1 MKQAKRGEIG
11 RRKLTLIAW
20 LMAASCATSISAETP
35 DKFIRYVEATGQQ
48 AVDTGIIGRYGMRA
62 EMQVEW
68 MAVGGDT
75 AFLDARGDDGT
86 SDNNTRIM
94 FCHNGGWAP
103 IGMGYGTFQYGKFG
117 TATCKW
123 ETDRIYSMTTDFTVT
138 NDTEVWC
145 QSWVD
150 GYQLWNEVKPGLID
164 TGYNLYVFACNLHG
178 QTMYMSQSRCYWLK
192 IWQDDANGVRHLV
205 RDYRPCLKD
214 GRVGLYD
221 AVSETIF
228 YSFTGTDLTY
238 DMNDEVPDEYVEYVE
253 AHGDTYV
260 DTGVIGRSGT
270 SCEADVEWLRLDSDY
285 ALLDV
290 RGTYNGN
297 DRFFL
302 IHSNDGGMA
311 IGYGTYV
318 GNYGHKY
325 QLDTRYLI
333 QSDLRAGSQTLVV
346 NGETVYSGTDA
357 TSYNTGTNLYLFA
370 NNRAGSV
377 ENRGHVRL
385 YGLKI
390 WQDGTLVRDLR
401 PCRKRGEP
409 GLYDD
414 VEKVILYPNQKKLI
428 CPNLWTAEGRPDYFV
443 EYLRGNG
450 NVCLDTG
457 VRGRAGT
464 RAAGEYEWTQMRTAW
479 QEQSE
484 YLENVHSR
492 QERCYL
498 GSVGGDNRF
507 YMVHENGTSVWSGY
521 GTQRVYPERIT
532 TNLVEEVV
540 TNLDETVTTNMVEVV
555 STNRITLAAGRK
567 YAFDVT
573 YAVGSQ
579 TIDLDGER
587 ILDRDNEASIDSG
600 CNLYLFAANNNGSS
614 IYESTTRCYS
624 LKLWQDGT
632 LVRDFKPCVKGGKG
646 MLWDEVSQ
654 TLFRPIPDI
663 PATAANTGEFRGF
676 GEVNPV
682 AFLEYVETDKKQYVD
697 TEIAGRSGTTAEFQ
711 MAWKAAGTDESF
723 LGLRDTSK
731 ADNLSRF
738 YFWQKNSTKAKESGT
753 ALASAIYY
761 GYGSTKYLVSG
772 APDQVGYNQS
782 ENLIPVTAGQVYHV
796 RASLDTGLQVIEVD
810 GTTLLNRTESTTISS
825 DMHLYLFALNYGG
838 TAQYFGRTRFYWL
851 KIWQDGVLV
860 RNFRPILLESGLAA
874 LWDSVSKQVFLPNVP
889 FSAMGPVTG
898 EFEIKNGTTIMIR

>member
-1 MKQAKRGEIG
+1 MELAKRGAIG
-11 RRKLTLIAW
+11 GCKLALAAW
-20 LMAASCATSISAETP
+20 FLMACGAMAETP

-48 AVDTGIIGRYGMRA
+48 AVDTGIVGRYGMRA

-94 FCHNGGWAP
+94 FCHNGGWEP
-103 IGMGYGTFQYGKFG
+103 IGMGYGTFQYGKSG

-123 ETDRIYSMTTDFTVT
+123 ETDRVYNMTTDFTVT

-150 GYQLWNEVKPGLID
+150 GYQVWNEVKPGLID
-164 TGYNLYVFACNLHG
+164 TGYNLYIFACNLHG
-178 QTMYMSQSRCYWLK
+178 DTMYKSKSRCYWLK

-205 RDYRPCLKD
+205 RDFRPCLKD

-228 YSFTGTDLTY
+228 YSFTGTDLAY

-253 AHGDTYV
+253 AHGDTYF

-270 SCEADVEWLRLDSDY
+270 SCEADVQWLRLDSDY
-285 ALLDV
+285 ALLNA
-290 RGTYNGN
+290 RGTYGGN

-370 NNRAGSV
+370 NNREGRV

-414 VEKVILYPNQKKLI
+414 VEKVILYPKQKRPT

-464 RAAGEYEWTQMRTAW
+464 RAAGEYEWTQLRTAW
-479 QEQSE
+479 QEQNE
-484 YLENVHSR
+484 YLENVRSR

-507 YMVHENGTSVWSGY
+507 YMVHENNQNVWSGY

-555 STNRITLAAGRK
+555 TTNNVVLAAGRK
-567 YAFDVT
+567 YAFDVS
-573 YAVGSQ
+573 YDAGSQ

-587 ILDRDNEASIDSG
+587 IMERNSAAAVDSG
-600 CNLYLFAANNNGSS
+600 YNLYLFAANSSGSPL
-614 IYESTTRCYS
+614 YEGPTRCYS

-632 LVRDFKPCVKGGKG
+632 LVRDFRPCVKGGKG

-654 TLFRPIPDI
+654 TLYRPIPDI
-663 PATAANTGEFRGF
+663 PATAVNTGEFRGF

-682 AFLEYVETDKKQYVD
+682 AFLEYVETDRKQYVD
-697 TEIAGRSGTTAEFQ
+697 TEIAGRSGTTAEFK
-711 MAWKAAGTDESF
+711 MAWTAAGSDESF
-723 LGLRDTSK
+723 LGMRDTSK
-731 ADNLSRF
+731 ADGLSRF
-738 YFWQKNSTKAKESGT
+738 YFWQKNSTKTLS
-753 ALASAIYY
+753 SAIYY
-761 GYGSTKYLVSG
+761 GYGGTKYPLDG
-772 APDQVGYNQS
+772 TPGQTGGNQS
-782 ENLIPVTAGQVYHV
+782 EGVIPVAAGQVYHV
-796 RASLDTGLQVIEVD
+796 RTSLNTGSQVMEVD
-810 GTTLLNRTESTTISS
+810 GTTIVNRTESTTISS
-825 DMHLYLFALNYGG
+825 DLHLYLFALNYGG

-851 KIWQDGVLV
+851 KIWQDGQLV

-874 LWDSVSKQVFLPNVP
+874 LWDSVSKQVFLPTAP
-889 FSAMGPVTG
+889 FSAMGPVSG
-898 EFEIKNGTTIMIR
+898 EFEIKNSSTIIIR